1 MMHNSNRK
9 VGKTK
14 ERSLKIPG
22 RCVWEMCGGCMVL
35 TLMAL
40 RETPL
45 ADPLTLRPEM
55 TSETVANDMVLL

>member
-1 MMHNSNRK
+1 MATSYYIGVTLGAGCR
-9 VGKTK
+9 VG
-14 ERSLKIPG
+14 G
-22 RCVWEMCGGCMVL
+22 F

-55 TSETVANDMVLL
+55 TSETAANDMVLLL